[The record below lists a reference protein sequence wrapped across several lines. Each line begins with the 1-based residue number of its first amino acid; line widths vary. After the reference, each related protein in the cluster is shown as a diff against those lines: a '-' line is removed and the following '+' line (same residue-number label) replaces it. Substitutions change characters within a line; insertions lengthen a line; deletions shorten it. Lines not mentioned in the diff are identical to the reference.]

1 MKSNINLKINIP
13 FHLKVKDDLNPVID
27 LFRTITRFE
36 REREREKDLFGL
48 RWPLAAQAIALWRSS
63 KEGFCQHNWI

>member
-36 REREREKDLFGL
+36 RERERE
-48 RWPLAAQAIALWRSS
+48 RQTCLAY
-63 KEGFCQHNWI
+63 GGH

>member
-36 REREREKDLFGL
+36 RERERERPVWPTVAISSPSNSIMEIIKGGL
-48 RWPLAAQAIALWRSS
+48 LPA
-63 KEGFCQHNWI
+63 